1 MGVASVLVGVL
12 ALLMMFGGILLAW
25 LPAVGSLLSFG
36 APVVALVGAVLGG
49 LAMSRAKQEGG
60 SSGAGLAGLIV
71 SIVAFLL
78 GLVFALTCGL
88 CNALFTAGV
97 ASNQGR
103 FRDGGVMWRVGR
115 GTPPAWMRD
124 LDGGLGIVPP
134 PPGSPPRPGD
144 EPVPGAAPTD
154 GPAAEEPPPAFPPPP
169 LEPAPAAPAN
179 PGAPPAGPAA
189 VAPGTP
195 KPPAASGAATPAAPR

>member
-36 APVVALVGAVLGG
+36 APVTALVGAVLGG

-97 ASNQGR
+97 ATNPGR
-103 FRDGGVMWRVGR
+103 FRDGGVTWRVGR

-124 LDGGLGIVPP
+124 LDGGLGALPP
-134 PPGSPPRPGD
+134 LPGSPPLPGD
-144 EPVPGAAPTD
+144 APAPGVAPADGTAAD
-154 GPAAEEPPPAFPPPP
+154 EPPPAFPPPP
-169 LEPAPAAPAN
+169 LEPAPSAPVT
-179 PGAPPAGPAA
+179 PGAPAAAPGA
-189 VAPGTP
+189 VAPA
-195 KPPAASGAATPAAPR
+195 PPR